1 MSFVGGGP
9 DCAVGNNAV
18 SQLNKHTQ
26 QDRSLQQQASSSQQ
40 HGINL
45 PNQGFKSRDN
55 IINARDRQNLDQFMN
70 AGSPSVQANSFQ
82 FQQMRHELNGMQHHQ
97 QPQQHQNNW
106 SKDFKQQSV
115 SPVPQNASPIVKNTQ
130 WANEFQSVGPSV
142 QQSSQA
148 IHQHHPQALGNQNYT
163 SYRPMMNSYR
173 PMMMMGGAGGMSSYQ
188 QQQQQQPM
196 MHQHQQPQADTQK
209 QDSTQQVDWDD
220 QFKQIEEL
228 STSELNKEEEATK
241 QADDKDDIVIDD
253 KYQATFQEV
262 WDSLNS
268 EAFENDLIEQQYEE
282 FKHTQRETFPA
293 DMNQWERDFAKYAST
308 RAHFGDYKF
317 EEQSQN
323 QFMDLPADQD
333 PYEIGLQLMENGAKL
348 SEAALAFEAA
358 IQKNENHV
366 DAWLKLGEVQTQNE
380 KEIAGISALEKCL
393 ELHPENAE
401 AMMNLAISY
410 INEGYD
416 NAAFATLERWIS
428 TKYPAIAEKARLENP
443 EITDEDRISLNNR
456 VTELFLKAAQLSP
469 DHASMDADVQ
479 MGLGVLFYAN
489 EDFDKTIDCFKA
501 ALSIR
506 PNDAVLWNRLGA
518 SLANSNR
525 SEEAVEA
532 YFKAL
537 QLKPTFVRARY
548 NLGVS
553 CINIGC
559 YKEAVE
565 HLLSGLSMHQVEGVE
580 GDNNASGNMGTLNH
594 NQSTSLTE
602 TLKRAFIGMER
613 RDLVEL
619 VKPNMDLNQFRGEF
633 NF

>member
-1 MSFVGGGP
+1 MSFVGGGSE
-9 DCAVGNNAV
+9 CAVNNNVV

-26 QDRSLQQQASSSQQ
+26 QDRSLQQQASQQ
-40 HGINL
+40 PPLGGVIQ
-45 PNQGFKSRDN
+45 NQGFKRDN
-55 IINARDRQNLDQFMN
+55 LINARDRQNLEHFMN
-70 AGSPSVQANSFQ
+70 NAAPQGSSFQ
-82 FQQMRHELNGMQHHQ
+82 FQQMRHELNHVQQQHPSAQHQ
-97 QPQQHQNNW
+97 QNNNW
-106 SKDFKQQSV
+106 SQDFKQQSH
-115 SPVPQNASPIVKNTQ
+115 SPAPQVASPMIKNAAPVNTQ
-130 WANEFQSVGPSV
+130 WANEFQTAP
-142 QQSSQA
+142 QQPQTLQQ
-148 IHQHHPQALGNQNYT
+148 HQNQQQYNQPFSRYGGGGASMM
-163 SYRPMMNSYR
+163 SYRPMM
-173 PMMMMGGAGGMSSYQ
+173 SSS
-188 QQQQQQPM
+188 M
-196 MHQHQQPQADTQK
+196 
-209 QDSTQQVDWDD
+209 VDWDD
-220 QFKQIEEL
+220 QFKKIEEL
-228 STSELNKEEEATK
+228 SEQAKETEAEAK
-241 QADDKDDIVIDD
+241 VADDKDDIIIDD

-268 EAFENDLIEQQYEE
+268 ESFENDFIERQYED
-282 FKHTQRETFPA
+282 FKNTQGETYPP
-293 DMNQWERDFAKYAST
+293 DMNLWERDFAKYAST

-317 EEQSQN
+317 EDSKDN

-333 PYEIGLQLMENGAKL
+333 PYHIGIELMENGAKL

-358 IQKNENHV
+358 IQKDQNHV

-380 KEIAGISALEKCL
+380 KEIAGITALEKCL
-393 ELHPENAE
+393 ELHPENSE
-401 AMMNLAISY
+401 ALMNLAISY

-428 TKYPAIAEKARLENP
+428 TKYPQIAEQARRENP
-443 EITDEDRISLNNR
+443 ELTDEDRFSLNKR
-456 VTELFLKAAQLSP
+456 VTDLFLKAAQLSP
-469 DHASMDADVQ
+469 DGASMDADVQ

-506 PNDAVLWNRLGA
+506 PNDPILWNRLGA

-525 SEEAVEA
+525 SEEAVDA

-559 YKEAVE
+559 YKEAAE
-565 HLLSGLSMHQVEGVE
+565 HLLSGLSMHQVEGV
-580 GDNNASGNMGTLNH
+580 DSGSSSLNH
-594 NQSTSLTE
+594 NQSTALTE
-602 TLKRAFIGMER
+602 TLKRAFISMER

>member
-1 MSFVGGGP
+1 MSFVGGGSE
-9 DCAVGNNAV
+9 CAVNGNVV

-26 QDRSLQQQASSSQQ
+26 QDRSLQQQVSQ
-40 HGINL
+40 HGNPILN
-45 PNQGFKSRDN
+45 NQGFKKDN
-55 IINARDRQNLDQFMN
+55 LINIRDRQNLDQFMN
-70 AGSPSVQANSFQ
+70 NGSSQQNSFQ
-82 FQQMRHELNGMQHHQ
+82 FQQMKHELNHMNQLPQHQ
-97 QPQQHQNNW
+97 QPSNW
-106 SKDFKQQSV
+106 SQDFKQQSH
-115 SPVPQNASPIVKNTQ
+115 SPIPQQQNISTPMTKNGQ
-130 WANEFQSVGPSV
+130 WANEFKQPIL
-142 QQSSQA
+142 QQPQTLQQ
-148 IHQHHPQALGNQNYT
+148 HQDQQLNANQQQYN
-163 SYRPMMNSYR
+163 SYRPMMNYR
-173 PMMMMGGAGGMSSYQ
+173 PMMGMSMSSNF
-188 QQQQQQPM
+188 QQQQPQQISQ
-196 MHQHQQPQADTQK
+196 QHQKEETD
-209 QDSTQQVDWDD
+209 QQVDWDD
-220 QFKQIEEL
+220 QFKKIEEL
-228 STSELNKEEEATK
+228 SDDVKEEAK
-241 QADDKDDIVIDD
+241 LADDQDDIVIDD

-268 EAFENDLIEQQYEE
+268 EALENDFIEQQYEE
-282 FKHTQRETFPA
+282 FKHTQKETFPP
-293 DMNQWERDFAKYAST
+293 DMNQWEKDFAKYAST
-308 RAHFGDYKF
+308 RAHFGDYQF
-317 EEQSQN
+317 EDSKTN
-323 QFMDLPADQD
+323 QFLDLPQDQD

-393 ELHPENAE
+393 ELNPENSE
-401 AMMNLAISY
+401 ALMNLAISY

-428 TKYPAIAEKARLENP
+428 TKYPQVADKARQENP
-443 EITDEDRISLNNR
+443 EITDEDRFSLNRR
-456 VTELFLKAAQLSP
+456 VTELFLKAAQISP

-501 ALSIR
+501 ALSIK
-506 PNDAVLWNRLGA
+506 PDDAILWNRLGA

-559 YKEAVE
+559 YKEAAE
-565 HLLSGLSMHQVEGVE
+565 HLLSGLSMHQVEGV
-580 GDNNASGNMGTLNH
+580 DSNSTLNH

-602 TLKRAFIGMER
+602 TLKRAFIAMER

-619 VKPNMDLNQFRGEF
+619 VKPNMDLNQFRSEF